1 MATNLSVVRTT
12 MGVSLFVRFG
22 TVPAKVPHAWV
33 EAMREKSAVHE
44 TLLKSG
50 DKVLLSGGMFKGLEA
65 VYMHSDGDMR
75 AMVLIELLSKQHLI
89 PYEVQSLLPQTS

>member
-12 MGVSLFVRFG
+12 MGVSQFVRFG
-22 TVPAKVPHAWV
+22 TVPAMPHAWV

-44 TLLKSG
+44 TQLKSG

-75 AMVLIELLSKQHLI
+75 SMVLIELLSKKHLI